1 LVSGGLRQAAKT
13 FWNHGRLRELFP
25 EFLFID
31 YSISRASM
39 HLMEAALVESRTRS
53 DSDPVAD
60 CLTEYLLR
68 HIPEELH
75 HDEWLLADMEALGH
89 KREDVLKRLPY
100 PTAAALVGAQ
110 YYWIFH
116 AHPVSVLGYLA
127 VMEGEPPS
135 AAFLEEVIPR
145 SGIPP
150 KAFGTFI
157 KHAQLDLLHRD
168 DLNGTLDRMPLN
180 AKQTALVGIS
190 AVQTVHWIC
199 CAFEEL
205 LQLSYP
211 LNSVEAE
218 INNTSLSHPGVAPP
232 KPSRTITP

>member
-1 LVSGGLRQAAKT
+1 MVSGGLRQMAQA
-13 FWNHGRLRELFP
+13 FWNHGRLHELFP

-31 YSISRASM
+31 YSISRATT
-39 HLMEAALVESRTRS
+39 HLMEAALAEARTRS
-53 DSDPVAD
+53 DSDPVAA
-60 CLTEYLLR
+60 CLAEYLLR

-89 KREDVLKRLPY
+89 KREDVLKRLPC

-127 VMEGEPPS
+127 VVEGEPPS

-157 KHAQLDLLHRD
+157 KHAQLDPLHRD

-205 LQLSYP
+205 LQLSCP
-211 LNSVEAE
+211 LNSVGA
-218 INNTSLSHPGVAPP
+218 
-232 KPSRTITP
+232 